1 MCLYCGQEATMKK
14 VLMLG
19 TGGTIASE
27 VTPSGLAPAL
37 TSAELLRCVP

>member
-1 MCLYCGQEATMKK
+1 MKK

-27 VTPSGLAPAL
+27 VTPSGLAPAF
-37 TSAELLRCVP
+37 SRCAWVRFWR